1 MMNKNSG
8 KLGLVLS
15 GGGVRGAAHLGV
27 LQFLEELGIKPAVI
41 SGTSAG
47 ALVGALYAS
56 GCSLNDI
63 LNFFKNTSIFRLGH
77 FTASKAGFIDAD
89 KFRPVLAEYFPED
102 DFSILTKKLFV
113 TTTDLIHGKVKT
125 FSEGPLIDPLLA
137 SAALPVVFSPIQIEN
152 LLYTDGGAL
161 NNFPTEPLAGQCDA
175 IIGVD
180 VHPLKNVQPVDISST
195 FRVMERIFH
204 ITVHYQAVQKYHI
217 CNVVINPQD
226 LARFGTFDR
235 GFFDEIMEIGYQSAR
250 EKKEELL
257 RLRKQLSGGE

>member
-1 MMNKNSG
+1 M
-8 KLGLVLS
+8 VLS

-27 LQFLEELGIKPAVI
+27 LKFLKELDLEPAVL

-47 ALVGALYAS
+47 ALVGALYAA
-56 GCSLNDI
+56 GCSLENI
-63 LNFFKNTSIFRLGH
+63 LNFFKNTSIFKLGH

-89 KFRPVLAEYFPED
+89 KFRPLLEEFFPED
-102 DFSILTKKLFV
+102 DFAVLHKKLFV

-137 SAALPVVFSPIQIEN
+137 SAALPVVFSPIKIGK

-180 VHPLKNVQPVDISST
+180 VHPLKNVQPQDISST

-204 ITVHYQAVQKYHI
+204 ITVHYQAVQKYHF
-217 CNVVINPQD
+217 CNVVINPQE

-235 GFFDEIMEIGYQSAR
+235 GFFDEIMEIGYEAAR
-250 EKKEELL
+250 EKKDELIKL
-257 RLRKQLSGGE
+257 RQELARSENG